1 MNMNK
6 NILLESLFYGLSAL
20 VIGVLAFFIIYNA
33 GWIIGDD
40 AIVIGHTGWGH
51 FFNPADTVEPEAG
64 RFFPFAYIIY
74 NILPIFQLYSV
85 DAHFGLHALI
95 FILFCIVSFWAAYK
109 AVDAKQFVWQDYVLA
124 LSAGLICIARAYC
137 NFLDAYSTIW
147 VDYTLVM
154 IWALCC
160 YYVHKHQS
168 LAAMIVGLLSVTWL
182 TYCLETNFV
191 FPLSYGIIGLLFTR
205 NKSTKLEKVYLW
217 SLVATGVLFLVLY
230 FFICFLHI
238 ENAYDGSHG
247 QEITLIGNAIKI
259 FIAQKVLWVV
269 LILVCWR
276 AYRILIKKEEFEFWD
291 TMLLTG
297 CAYCCGCAVMKLN
310 WVLYYSLASLLM
322 VPAIVHYLR
331 KYLGSK
337 WAWVIMLA
345 LGLFTFRK
353 VPGYIKQNQKD
364 RIGSSET
371 IEILVYQYQ
380 NGDTLYWYAPEDDR
394 EWCFDLE
401 QRSWLHSCLET
412 QFAWKIDQEEYVLQE
427 VKTFDGQKGTYILPC
442 ENNKLFPDIN
452 DTIISVGEILKD
464 GGLRSFTIVKVQ

>member
-1 MNMNK
+1 MNK
-6 NILLESLFYGLSAL
+6 NFLLKSLFYGLSAL
-20 VIGVLAFFIIYNA
+20 VTGVLAFFIIYNA

-51 FFNPADTVEPEAG
+51 FFNPADTVEPAAG

-74 NILPIFQLYSV
+74 NILPICQLYSV
-85 DAHFGLHALI
+85 NAHFGLHALI
-95 FILFCIVSFWAAYK
+95 FIFCCVVSFWAAYK

-154 IWALCC
+154 IWALSC

-168 LAAMIVGLLSVTWL
+168 LAAMITGLLCVTWL

-205 NKSTKLEKVYLW
+205 NKSTKLEKAYLW

-247 QEITLIGNAIKI
+247 QEITLIGNAIKM

-310 WVLYYSLASLLM
+310 WVLYYSLASLFM
-322 VPAIVHYLR
+322 VPAIVHYLH

-337 WAWVIMLA
+337 WAWVVMLA

-364 RIGSSET
+364 RKGSSET
-371 IEILVYQYQ
+371 IEILVSQYR

-401 QRSWLHSCLET
+401 QRSWLHSCLGT
-412 QFAWKIDQEEYVLQE
+412 QFAWEIDQEEYVLQE

-452 DTIISVGEILKD
+452 DTIISAGEILKD
-464 GGLRSFTIVKVQ
+464 GDLRSLTIVKVQ

>member
-1 MNMNK
+1 MNMNTK
-6 NILLESLFYGLSAL
+6 LLKGLFYGLSAVL
-20 VIGVLAFFIIYNA
+20 TGVLAFFIIYKA

-40 AIVIGHTGWGH
+40 AMVVRVTGWGH
-51 FFNPADTVEPEAG
+51 FFNPADTVEPATG

-85 DAHFGLHALI
+85 EAHFGLHALT
-95 FILFCIVSFWAAYK
+95 FILFCVALIWAAYK
-109 AVDAKQFVWQDYVLA
+109 VVDARQLVWQDYMLV
-124 LSAGLICIARAYC
+124 LSAGLICIGRAYC

-154 IWALCC
+154 IWALCS
-160 YYVHKHQS
+160 YYVHKEQS
-168 LAAMIVGLLSVTWL
+168 LTAMIVGLLSVTWL
-182 TYCLETNFV
+182 TYCLETNFI
-191 FPLSYGIIGLLFTR
+191 FPLSYGILSLLFTWK
-205 NKSTKLEKVYLW
+205 KSSKLEKTYLL
-217 SLVATGVLFLVLY
+217 SLVGVGVVFLLLY

-238 ENAYDGSHG
+238 EAAYDGSHG
-247 QEITLIGNAIKI
+247 QETTLIGNAIKM

-276 AYRILIKKEEFEFWD
+276 AYRIIIKKEELEFWD

-310 WVLYYSLASLLM
+310 WVLYYSLASLFM
-322 VPAIVHYLR
+322 VPAIVYYLH

-337 WAWVIMLA
+337 WAWIVMLA
-345 LGLFTFRK
+345 LALFTFRK

-364 RIGSSET
+364 RKET
-371 IEILVYQYQ
+371 AETMEVLANQYR
-380 NGDTLYWYAPEDDR
+380 NGETLYWYAPKDDR

-412 QFAWKIDQEEYVLQE
+412 LFAWEIEQEEYELQ
-427 VKTFDGQKGTYILPC
+427 VIKTFDGQAGTYILPC

-452 DTIISVGEILKD
+452 DTIISAGEVLKD
-464 GGLRSFTIVKVQ
+464 GDLRSFTIVKVQ